1 MALSSPGI
9 GSGIDVQGIVQK
21 LMSIEQQPLAKI
33 GARVVELKSQLSAY
47 GSLKGAV
54 SNFRDALGKL
64 SDPAKFKAFAATSS
78 DTAVLSGTA
87 SSTAARGT
95 YNLEVLR
102 LAEAHR
108 LAAGT
113 AFAGTSDVVGSVGDR
128 MRISVG
134 GNSFTIDH
142 GGKSVATIR
151 DEINAASDN
160 TGVTASLIRDN
171 VGYRLTLTSNGVGSG
186 SFVSLDYS
194 NAGGAI
200 PDPFALASL
209 NQDRNGT
216 GANVAQTTG
225 PSFNPNLGNF
235 FGVDAGSL
243 VINGVDIG
251 AVPQPSP
258 QTVGMLGSA
267 LIDAINA
274 RTGDTGVV
282 AELVPMAQDNSLQAI
297 RLRSTTGATFSYTV
311 AAGDPDVRHFFNE
324 GTQTVTGTPDPAPAF
339 TAADLDAAVRLEGQ
353 YMVTSSSNTLTDVLQ
368 GVTLN
373 LKKAGTTTVTV
384 DRDTAAVQSSV
395 QAFAKSY
402 SDLVAL
408 MSKMRNEVLKS
419 DASTLGTI
427 ENQMRAVLNSRI
439 EGLGSLTNAF
449 EAGLSTQKN
458 GSLSVDTTM
467 LGKVMT
473 EDYDGL
479 AKLFADPAQGL
490 AKRLYDL
497 ADSYLETGGLLDG
510 RSVGLDRQVRESE
523 TRKTGIEQR
532 LKIVELRLTKTYNN
546 LDLVVNQLQGTN
558 SALTSQLEAITG
570 FYKVNNR

>member
-33 GARVVELKSQLSAY
+33 GARVIELKSQLSAY

-54 SNFRDALGKL
+54 SNFRDSLDKL
-64 SDPAKFKAFAATSS
+64 SSMSKFKAFSATSS

-87 SSTAARGT
+87 STEAARGS
-95 YNLEVLR
+95 YSLEVLR
-102 LAEAHR
+102 LAEGHR
-108 LAAGT
+108 MAAGT
-113 AFAGTSDVVGSVGDR
+113 AFAGSADVIGSAGDR
-128 MRISVG
+128 MQITVG
-134 GNSFTIDH
+134 GNSFTVDY
-142 GGKSVATIR
+142 GGKSLSAIR

-160 TGVTASLIRDN
+160 TGVTASLIRDD
-171 VGYRLTLTSNGVGSG
+171 VGYRLTLASNGVGSG
-186 SFVSLDYS
+186 SFIELGYT
-194 NAGGAI
+194 NAGAGI
-200 PDPFALASL
+200 VDPFALASL
-209 NQDRNGT
+209 NTDR
-216 GANVAQTTG
+216 
-225 PSFNPNLGNF
+225 
-235 FGVDAGSL
+235 DGS
-243 VINGVDIG
+243 GG
-251 AVPQPSP
+251 FA
-258 QTVGMLGSA
+258 
-267 LIDAINA
+267 
-274 RTGDTGVV
+274 
-282 AELVPMAQDNSLQAI
+282 
-297 RLRSTTGATFSYTV
+297 
-311 AAGDPDVRHFFNE
+311 
-324 GTQTVTGTPDPAPAF
+324 
-339 TAADLDAAVRLEGQ
+339 AADLNAAVRLEGQ
-353 YMVTSSSNTLTDVLQ
+353 YLVTSGSNTLADALQ

-373 LKKAGTTTVTV
+373 LKKVGTATVTV

-408 MSKMRNEVLKS
+408 MSKMRNEVLKN
-419 DASTLGTI
+419 DASTISTM

-439 EGLGSLTNAF
+439 EGLGSLANAF

-467 LGKVMT
+467 LGKVMA
-473 EDYDGL
+473 EDFDGL

-523 TRKTGIEQR
+523 SRKTGIEER

-570 FYKVNNR
+570 FYRINNR

>member
-54 SNFRDALGKL
+54 SNFRDSLDKL
-64 SDPAKFKAFAATSS
+64 SNLSKFKAFSATSS
-78 DTAVLSGTA
+78 DSAVLSGTA
-87 SSTAARGT
+87 STEAARGS
-95 YNLEVLR
+95 YSLDVLR
-102 LAEAHR
+102 LAEGHR
-108 LAAGT
+108 MAAGT
-113 AFAGTSDVVGSVGDR
+113 AFAANTEIVGSTGDR

-134 GNSFTIDH
+134 GNSFNVDY
-142 GGKSVATIR
+142 GGKSLAAIR
-151 DEINAASDN
+151 DEINSASDN
-160 TGVTASLIRDN
+160 TGVTASLIRDD
-171 VGYRLTLTSNGVGSG
+171 VGYRLTLAANGVGSG
-186 SFVSLDYS
+186 SFIELGYT
-194 NAGGAI
+194 NADTDIA
-200 PDPFALASL
+200 DPFALASL
-209 NQDRNGT
+209 NTDR
-216 GANVAQTTG
+216 
-225 PSFNPNLGNF
+225 
-235 FGVDAGSL
+235 DASG
-243 VINGVDIG
+243 GF
-251 AVPQPSP
+251 A
-258 QTVGMLGSA
+258 
-267 LIDAINA
+267 
-274 RTGDTGVV
+274 
-282 AELVPMAQDNSLQAI
+282 
-297 RLRSTTGATFSYTV
+297 
-311 AAGDPDVRHFFNE
+311 
-324 GTQTVTGTPDPAPAF
+324 
-339 TAADLDAAVRLEGQ
+339 AADLNAAVRLEGQ
-353 YMVTSSSNTLTDVLQ
+353 YLVTSGSNTLSDALQ
-368 GVTLN
+368 GVTLT
-373 LKKAGTTTVTV
+373 LKKVGTATVTV
-384 DRDTAAVQSSV
+384 DRDSAAVQSSV

-419 DASTLGTI
+419 DASTLSTM
-427 ENQMRAVLNSRI
+427 ESQMRAVLNSRI

-467 LGKVMT
+467 LGKVMA
-473 EDYDGL
+473 EDFDGL

-570 FYKVNNR
+570 FYRVNNR